1 MATDHF
7 EDDRLRALSVDDVLD
22 VVARHRMHFDQ
33 TRQAGVVFHMISC
46 VTECGRLGVTAI
58 GDTPDEAWQL
68 YQDAQDTLLAE
79 ADTARAEGALIG

>member
-1 MATDHF
+1 
-7 EDDRLRALSVDDVLD
+7 
-22 VVARHRMHFDQ
+22 MHFDQ
-33 TRQAGVVFHMISC
+33 TRQSGVVFHMISC
-46 VTECGRLGVTAI
+46 VTECGRLGLTAI